1 METDEKFEK
10 PIKPK
15 LDEFDLNE
23 QKIKALRE
31 FESQC
36 DKKSNLYLGV
46 TFGLFS
52 ALGII
57 LILTTETKY
66 GFIVLVLIASALIS
80 WGIVPFLFKTIN
92 KSEIKDFIFEKTK
105 DATITKIE
113 KSNNSYTSAMG
124 VYKGKND
131 LYERVLRRA
140 TWQYWLSLTPTDFE
154 DAVGDLFLDKG
165 YVVWT
170 TSATGDHGVDLYLE
184 KDGKNFVVQCKTY
197 KKVLG
202 PNSVRDL
209 YGAMTAQG
217 ADEAFLAAPGGFSA
231 ATKEFCRN
239 KPIKLLDIDDLTKM
253 TYDYESYT
261 PYWLE
266 NAKSMDDV
274 IKGINKNILGG
285 KRYRGRRY

>member
-1 METDEKFEK
+1 METNEKFEK

-15 LDEFDLNE
+15 LEEFDLDE
-23 QKIKALRE
+23 QKVKTLRE
-31 FESQC
+31 FKSKCE
-36 DKKSNLYLGV
+36 KKSNLYLWIA
-46 TFGLFS
+46 FGLLS
-52 ALGII
+52 AIGII

-66 GFIVLVLIASALIS
+66 GFIILAIIASAIIS
-80 WGIVPFLFKTIN
+80 WGIVPFLFKTIT

-105 DATITKIE
+105 DSLITKIE
-113 KSNNSYTSAMG
+113 NNNNSYTSAMG

-154 DAVGDLFLDKG
+154 EAVGDLFLDKG
-165 YVVWT
+165 YEVWT

-184 KDGKNFVVQCKTY
+184 KEGKKCVVQCKTY

-202 PNSVRDL
+202 PNAARDL
-209 YGAMTAQG
+209 YGTMTAQG
-217 ADEAFLAAPGGFSA
+217 ADEAFLAAPSGFSA
-231 ATKEFCRN
+231 ATKEFCKG
-239 KPIKLLDIDDLTKM
+239 KPIKLLDIDELTKM
-253 TYDYESYT
+253 TCDFESYT

-274 IKGINKNILGG
+274 IKGINKHVLGG
-285 KRYRGRRY
+285 KKYRRRY